1 MINNLD
7 TLRSYGSA
15 GDELEIAPDY
25 GKNLNRSTPQGCI
38 SNHCDTE
45 KLKWNAST
53 IGDKPRLKTGKHFN
67 SFAVSFIRLKSVRL
81 DLRMSWSVHKM

>member
-45 KLKWNAST
+45 KLKWNASA
-53 IGDKPRLKTGKHFN
+53 IGDKPRLKTGKHI
-67 SFAVSFIRLKSVRL
+67 AVLYVSRSDWTLSGLSLVLER
-81 DLRMSWSVHKM
+81 